1 VSHVE
6 QEIQHSRKTDVG
18 SAAAVGQA
26 VAGEVAVDTEVKELF
41 EKHGLGAVCVD
52 VCEELGVTSL
62 EDLQIVTLQHV
73 DDFTTLKPVHKEKLK
88 SLIERQKRTAGEG
101 TLAGPEAV
109 AGHGDRPQDS
119 PKVVFVN
126 MLLFAINIRATI
138 YCSSHRA
145 C

>member
-1 VSHVE
+1 VFHVE
-6 QEIQHSRKTDVG
+6 QEIQHSRKIDAG

-26 VAGEVAVDTEVKELF
+26 VAGEVAVDTEVKALF

-52 VCEELGVTSL
+52 VCEKLGVTSL

-73 DDFTTLKPVHKEKLK
+73 YDLTTLKPVHKEKLK
-88 SLIERQKRTAGEG
+88 SLIERPKRKAGEG

-109 AGHGDRPQDS
+109 TGHGDRPQDP
-119 PKVVFVN
+119 PKVVVVN
-126 MLLFAINIRATI
+126 MLLFAVNIRATI